1 MRIRLAIWLLIALC
15 PPTAA
20 RAETITCLYTEPFLH
35 TIYAMGGHSLT
46 LTRAIEKQTHRFHVS
61 ARVRDGHIELLNRS
75 QALRQTM
82 IRDGKGSDG
91 MSDTVFPWSATLT
104 WKALPYRL
112 HGGCR

>member
-1 MRIRLAIWLLIALC
+1 MRIRLAFSLLIALFA
-15 PPTAA
+15 PATA
-20 RAETITCLYTEPFLH
+20 RAETITCFYTEPFLH
-35 TIYAMGGHSLT
+35 TVHQTGGHSLT
-46 LTRAIEKQTHRFHVS
+46 LTRAGEREPRRFGVS
-61 ARVRDGHIELLNRS
+61 SRVRDGHIELVNRP

-104 WKALPYRL
+104 LKALPYRL

>member
-1 MRIRLAIWLLIALC
+1 MRFLPVILILLELC
-15 PPTAA
+15 AAGGA
-20 RAETITCLYTEPFLH
+20 RAETITCFYTEPFLH
-35 TIYAMGGHSLT
+35 AVYATGGHRLT
-46 LTRAIEKQTHRFHVS
+46 LTRAIEQETHRFSVS
-61 ARVRDGHIELLNRS
+61 VRKRDGHIELVNRP

-104 WKALPYRL
+104 WKALRHRL

>member
-1 MRIRLAIWLLIALC
+1 MRFLPGLLLLIGLC
-15 PPTAA
+15 APGIS
-20 RAETITCLYTEPFLH
+20 RAETITCVYTEPFLH
-35 TIYAMGGHSLT
+35 TVYATGGHSLT
-46 LTRAIEKQTHRFHVS
+46 LTRAIENKTHRFRVS
-61 ARVRDGHIELLNRS
+61 ARVRDGHIDLVNRP

-104 WKALPYRL
+104 WKALPHRL

>member
-1 MRIRLAIWLLIALC
+1 MRFLPAAFMLVAVC
-15 PPTAA
+15 ASADA

-35 TIYAMGGHSLT
+35 TVYQTGRHQLA
-46 LTRAIEKQTHRFHVS
+46 LTRAGEKETHRFRVW
-61 ARVRDGHIELLNRS
+61 ARVREGHIELVNRP

-104 WKALPYRL
+104 WKALSHRL